1 MANSDYYIQDN
12 SDIEETKLAAAKEH
26 YNAGSYS
33 KALLLYMDMVNT
45 SYSYKLL
52 YEIGRCYYKLGNFN
66 DAEIYFKQSISLE
79 QEKNPSY
86 LYLGNLFFKRQ
97 EPDLAIEHWI
107 TAYSQKPDDEAVC
120 LNLATTY
127 FSKNM
132 RFQSLYFYEKYLR
145 YAKDKNSDFYKD
157 VKKSMDGFSKLAS
170 EFYQKAQKAIAMND
184 KETAI
189 QALMYSATNYP
200 ISFDVNYLLGKL
212 FYEKE
217 DYMQALIYLK
227 QAYCLDNKSLDVL
240 EKLPYAMINLGD
252 YTSAYCC
259 FKRLIPLILN
269 NQKEYLDIMKMIK
282 QIESG
287 IDSRSTLGHRLWAE
301 RYFKENNYHLALFEY
316 ENCLIID
323 GSKSADIAPIAKK
336 IKSFLEP
343 EERIIKSC
351 FEKGEIYY
359 SNRDYKQSNKYF
371 TKIMSLTSENSSDYK
386 YAKSRLVNA

>member
-26 YNAGSYS
+26 YNAGNYS
-33 KALLLYMDMVNT
+33 RALMLYMDMVSM
-45 SYSYKLL
+45 SYSYKLH
-52 YEIGRCYYKLGNFN
+52 YEIGRCYYKLEKYN

-79 QEKNPSY
+79 QDKNPSY

-97 EPDLAIEHWI
+97 EVELAIENWI
-107 TAYSQKPDDEAVC
+107 IAYSQKPDDEAVC

-145 YAKDKNSDFYKD
+145 YAKDKTTEFYKD
-157 VKKSMDGFSKLAS
+157 VKKSINEFSKSAL
-170 EFYQKAQKAIAMND
+170 EFYQKAQKAILMDD

-189 QALMYSATNYP
+189 QALTFSANNYP
-200 ISFDVNYLLGKL
+200 INFDVNYLLGKL

-227 QAYCLDNKSLDVL
+227 QAYCLDSKSLDVL

-259 FKRLIPLILN
+259 LKRLLPLIIN
-269 NQKEYLDIMKMIK
+269 NQKEYLETMKLVT
-282 QIESG
+282 QIENG

-301 RYFKENNYHLALFEY
+301 RYYKDNNYHLALFEY

-323 GSKSADIAPIAKK
+323 GSKTVDVAPIVKK
-336 IKSFLEP
+336 IKSFIDP

-359 SNRDYKQSNKYF
+359 SNRDYKQSNRYF
-371 TKIMSLTSENSSDYK
+371 NKVMSLTSENSSEYK